1 MVLTKTVDNLT
12 KERDEFW
19 HPLELCVQCS
29 QSDVQDLLVVKS
41 LADLRISYRG
51 GYRFIKWCRFLK
63 CKLMLDTNIVED

>member
-29 QSDVQDLLVVKS
+29 QSDVQDLLVVES

-51 GYRFIKWCRFLK
+51 G
-63 CKLMLDTNIVED
+63 